1 MFSKKAL
8 SLSILAA
15 IAAIFMAGSAFAAD
29 TIGTVNTQ
37 KILFQHP
44 KFEEVQSQLK
54 EIGKAKQKETQEA
67 IDKETDNKKK
77 AEIYQSKRQELAKEE
92 QRLMGPLLKEINLA
106 IRTIANQKKLTVIV
120 DKEAVFFG
128 GEDITEAVIT
138 ELKKK

>member
-1 MFSKKAL
+1 MFLKKAL

-15 IAAIFMAGSAFAAD
+15 IAALFMAGSAFAAD
-29 TIGTVNTQ
+29 AIGTVSTQ
-37 KILFQHP
+37 KVMFQHP
-44 KFEEVQSQLK
+44 KFQEVQSQLK
-54 EIGKAKQKETQEA
+54 EITAAKQKEAQEA

-92 QRLMGPLLKEINLA
+92 QRLMGPLFKEINLA